1 LIEVKNSLKSSVPS
15 TWVMISSTKAVSRF
29 HSPFIIENYRHLN
42 QLREQLVLD
51 CNAEWLNFLDHFSEH
66 YHPVSKA
73 IGHLATID
81 CLFSLAQVAKQGD
94 YCRPVVQDTR
104 REIIIKNGRH
114 PVIDVL
120 LGEQDQYVPNT
131 TNLSGDGERVMI
143 ITGPNMGGKSSY
155 IKQVALITVMAQIG
169 SFVPAE
175 EAAIGVVDGIFTR

>member
-1 LIEVKNSLKSSVPS
+1 LIEVKNSHKSSVPS
-15 TWVMISSTKAVSRF
+15 DWVMISSTKAVSRF

-42 QLREQLVLD
+42 QLQEKLVLD
-51 CNAEWLNFLDHFSEH
+51 CSAEWLNFLDHFNKH

-73 IGHLATID
+73 IGHLATVD

-94 YCRPVVQDTR
+94 YCRPIVQDNHQ
-104 REIIIKNGRH
+104 EIIIKNGRH

-131 TNLSGDGERVMI
+131 TNLSGEGERVMI

-169 SFVPAE
+169 SYVPAE
-175 EAAIGVVDGIFTR
+175 EATIGIVDGIFTR

>member
-1 LIEVKNSLKSSVPS
+1 LIEVKNSHKSSVPS
-15 TWVMISSTKAVSRF
+15 DWVMVSSTRAVSRF
-29 HSPFIIENYRHLN
+29 HSPFVTRQYREL
-42 QLREQLVLD
+42 QRLRERLVLA
-51 CNAEWLNFLDHFSEH
+51 CTAEWLSFLDHFSEH

-73 IGHLATID
+73 ICHLATVD

-94 YCRPVVQDTR
+94 YCRPTVRDN

-114 PVIDVL
+114 PVIDAL

-131 TNLSGDGERVMI
+131 TSLSGDDERVMI

-175 EAAIGVVDGIFTR
+175 EATIGVVDGIFTR

>member
-1 LIEVKNSLKSSVPS
+1 LIEVKNSHKSSVPS
-15 TWVMISSTKAVSRF
+15 DWVMVSSTKAVSRF
-29 HSPFIIENYRHLN
+29 HSPFITENYRVLQ

-51 CNAEWLNFLDHFSEH
+51 CSAEWLCFLDRFSEH

-73 IGHLATID
+73 ICHLATVD

-94 YCRPVVQDTR
+94 YCRPTVQDKR
-104 REIIIKNGRH
+104 QEILIKNGRH

-131 TNLSGDGERVMI
+131 TSLSGDGERVMI

-175 EAAIGVVDGIFTR
+175 EATIGVVDAIFTR

>member
-1 LIEVKNSLKSSVPS
+1 LVEVKNCHKSTVPS
-15 TWVMISSTKAVSRF
+15 DWVMVSSTKAVSRF
-29 HSPFIIENYRHLN
+29 HSPFIIENYRLLN

-51 CNAEWLNFLDHFSEH
+51 CSAEWLRFLDRFSEH

-73 IGHLATID
+73 ICHLATVD

-94 YCRPVVQDTR
+94 YCRPTVQDNR

-131 TNLSGDGERVMI
+131 TSLAGDGERVMI

-155 IKQVALITVMAQIG
+155 IKQVALITLMAQIG

-175 EAAIGVVDGIFTR
+175 EATIGVVDGIFTR

>member
-1 LIEVKNSLKSSVPS
+1 
-15 TWVMISSTKAVSRF
+15 F
-29 HSPFIIENYRHLN
+29 
-42 QLREQLVLD
+42 
-51 CNAEWLNFLDHFSEH
+51 
-66 YHPVSKA
+66 
-73 IGHLATID
+73 
-81 CLFSLAQVAKQGD
+81 
-94 YCRPVVQDTR
+94 CRPTVQDNR

-169 SFVPAE
+169 SYVPAE
-175 EAAIGVVDGIFTR
+175 ESTIGVVDGIFTR

>member
-1 LIEVKNSLKSSVPS
+1 LIEVKNSHKSTVPS
-15 TWVMISSTKAVSRF
+15 DWVMVSSTKAVSRF
-29 HSPFIIENYRHLN
+29 HSPFIIENYRLLN
-42 QLREQLVLD
+42 QLREKLVLD
-51 CNAEWLNFLDHFSEH
+51 CSAEWLRFLDHFSEH

-73 IGHLATID
+73 ICHLATVD

-94 YCRPVVQDTR
+94 YCRPTVQDNR

-131 TNLSGDGERVMI
+131 TSLSGDGERVMI

-175 EAAIGVVDGIFTR
+175 EATIGVVDGIFTR